1 MNEVIFIQYQNIW
14 HYKKIN
20 LKFYVWED
28 AQNQLKKKKRKKRRI
43 FYAHVKSKKLNGILF
58 FQSKNKASEQG
69 PFK

>member
-28 AQNQLKKKKRKKRRI
+28 AQNQLKKKKERKEES
-43 FYAHVKSKKLNGILF
+43 FMPMLNLR
-58 FQSKNKASEQG
+58 N
-69 PFK
+69 